1 MTSLTPVA
9 MPTADRKKERERERA
24 REVEGGGREW
34 EEVEGGGEA
43 ALGLNSLLTL
53 PGQGDRQAGGG
64 YEKEQNA
71 VEFPGAGGGDGG
83 RRVGGCNEGGGLV
96 ETGIHLLNSAVSDA
110 RLSRRDSASFKAFTA
125 CRASARETETN
136 SLLIGIERLLPTVGQ
151 REKSA
156 TREIDGS

>member
-9 MPTADRKKERERERA
+9 MPTADRERERE

-43 ALGLNSLLTL
+43 EPGLNSLLTL
-53 PGQGDRQAGGG
+53 PGQGDRQASGG

-71 VEFPGAGGGDGG
+71 VEFPGA
-83 RRVGGCNEGGGLV
+83 GGGLV

-110 RLSRRDSASFKAFTA
+110 RLSHRDSASFMAFTA
-125 CRASARETETN
+125 CCASARETETN

-156 TREIDGS
+156 TREIDGN